1 MTKSE
6 KKRKKNALQHK
17 LVKGGIGVLI
27 ALILYV
33 LVPGDQYE
41 KAPLMAAVVGL
52 MAAWWVMEVI
62 PIGLTSLIPIVVL
75 PFLGIGSFMEFL
87 PYYYKEMIFL
97 FLGGYL
103 LALGLQASDLHN
115 RIALYVVLKIGST
128 PSRLILGFMLT
139 TGFLSMWIAN
149 TASVV
154 VMLPIGMS
162 ILEGVQ
168 RVSNDNKFVKR
179 FGIALML
186 GIAYAAD
193 IGGMATLVGTPPN
206 IVFAE
211 NYSTLFPEAPAIGF
225 VDWMVLCMPFS
236 VIFLFLGWLF
246 MTRVVIRMPRTKIYE
261 DNSAIRKKLEA
272 LGKMTRDEKFAGL
285 IFGSAAVL
293 WLTGSDIQLSDN
305 FTFHGW
311 RYWLGLEAISD
322 AIVAMICAVL
332 LFLVPSSEKKGKMLL
347 PFKTYKQIP
356 VGILLLFGGGF
367 AIAGGFKMSGLD
379 EVIKQIFESMPE
391 LAPMLI
397 VGIICLIV
405 TFLTELT
412 SNTAI
417 TNLILPILASATV
430 VLDMD
435 PRLMMIPA
443 TLSASCAFMMPI
455 ASPTQAIA
463 YGSGYVTIPEMMR
476 TGVWFNLLGVLIVT
490 VFFAIV
496 TTFVW

>member
-1 MTKSE
+1 MSAPN
-6 KKRKKNALQHK
+6 KKKKTLQDR
-17 LVKGGIGVLI
+17 LVKGGIGILI
-27 ALILYV
+27 ALLLYIF
-33 LVPGDQYE
+33 VPGEEYP
-41 KAPLMAAVVGL
+41 KAPIMAAAVGL

-62 PIGLTSLIPIVVL
+62 PIGLTSLIPIAVL
-75 PFLGIGSFMEFL
+75 PFLGIGSFLEFL

-97 FLGGYL
+97 FLGGYI
-103 LALGLQASDLHN
+103 LALGLQASGLHK

-162 ILEGVQ
+162 IMDGVQ
-168 RVSNDNKFVKR
+168 KVSNDPKLTKR

-186 GIAYAAD
+186 AIAYAAD

-206 IVFAE
+206 LVFAE
-211 NYSTLFPEAPAIGF
+211 NYSTLFPDAPAIGF
-225 VDWMVLCMPFS
+225 VDWMALCMPFS
-236 VIFLFLGWLF
+236 IVFLILGWLF
-246 MTRVVIRMPRTKIYE
+246 MTRVVLPMPKTKIYE
-261 DNSAIRKKLEA
+261 DNSVIRTRLKD
-272 LGKMTRDEKFAGL
+272 LGKMTRDEKLSGAVFGL
-285 IFGSAAVL
+285 AALL
-293 WLTGSDIQLSDN
+293 WLTGSDIQLSDS

-311 RYWLGLEAISD
+311 RYWLGLEQISD
-322 AIVAMICAVL
+322 AVVAMICAGL
-332 LFLVPSSEKKGKMLL
+332 LFFLPSGERKGKMLMS
-347 PFKTYKQIP
+347 YKVYKEIP
-356 VGILLLFGGGF
+356 WGIILLFGGGF

-379 EVIKQIFESMPE
+379 EVVKQIFEMMPVISP
-391 LAPMLI
+391 LLI
-397 VGIICLIV
+397 VAIICLAV

-430 VLDMD
+430 VLEMD

-490 VFFAIV
+490 VFFAII